1 MVFKGAC
8 ALVLGTLAVVS
19 AVKDDEYYRAGMG
32 NPNIDLKM
40 YWADAHNVLQD
51 LDQFSSLYIQY
62 HNCAWTQ
69 NRNVNSGEEE
79 SGSGDETDY
88 WYMGATPSYAANV
101 AFSLYGSLQGES
113 FSGCDENTFINSFTT
128 NQGFEPFADSIYY
141 AGATGSDY
149 SQSYSSECQGGA
161 GVACDARVGFVKVS
175 YSKNTCDPAYASGIT
190 DSMSYMNS
198 AFKAAQCVKIYDSS
212 TDYSNNYNNY
222 NNNNN
227 YNYGNRDLKEEESKK
242 ETQQDSKNENSE
254 SSKTDTTDKEQR
266 KLENNYGYG
275 YGYGYGYNNNNGYY
289 TYAGTALSILYYS
302 NACFIQNYWDPDG
315 GCPDPYGKLQYY
327 QQNFNKGVRKSMKVD
342 TYVTYR
348 ANMQTGKNYVKI
360 GAVLFMTAV
369 ILFVTEQL
377 MAFRSKKARRAHTGD
392 SLMKSKKR
400 SVVALVSSASG
411 NLRKSAKK
419 VVTKV
424 SQKTTKTKGKSKSK
438 GNAKVVDKLELE
450 DDEKMGYKAAG
461 K

>member
-149 SQSYSSECQGGA
+149 SQSYSSQCQGGA

-175 YSKNTCDPAYASGIT
+175 YSKNTCDPAYAS
-190 DSMSYMNS
+190 
-198 AFKAAQCVKIYDSS
+198 
-212 TDYSNNYNNY
+212 
-222 NNNNN
+222 
-227 YNYGNRDLKEEESKK
+227 DLKEEESKK

-266 KLENNYGYG
+266 KLENNYG